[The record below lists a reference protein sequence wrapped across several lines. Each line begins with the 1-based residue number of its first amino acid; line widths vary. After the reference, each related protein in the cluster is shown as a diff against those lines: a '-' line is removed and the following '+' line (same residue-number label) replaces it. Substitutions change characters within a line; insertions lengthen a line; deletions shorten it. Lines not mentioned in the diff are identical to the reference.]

1 VELKVLIVYD
11 SYFGNTEKIAHNISF
26 ALGDNVQVRR
36 PIDVNMASLSELDLL
51 VVGAPTRAFRPS
63 DSIRD
68 FLKKIPSGVLS
79 SVKVA
84 SFDTRVDIEAVGN
97 PILKIMVRLFGY
109 AAKPIINSLERKG
122 GLRVS
127 DPTGFYVLDTEGPL
141 ADGELEKASAW
152 AASLI
157 AHKSNKVK

>member
-1 VELKVLIVYD
+1 MKALVVYD
-11 SYFGNTEKIAHNISF
+11 SYFGNTEQVAQSIGNS
-26 ALGDNVQVRR
+26 LGVEVPVLRPDKVQM
-36 PIDVNMASLSELDLL
+36 DSLPELDLL

-63 DSIRD
+63 NAIRD
-68 FLKKIPSGVLS
+68 FIKRIPSGALS

-109 AAKPIINSLERKG
+109 AAEPILNGLVKKG
-122 GLRVS
+122 GLS
-127 DPTGFYVLDTEGPL
+127 NDEPIGFFVLDTEGPL
-141 ADGELEKASAW
+141 DDGELEKASTW

-157 AHKSNKVK
+157 T